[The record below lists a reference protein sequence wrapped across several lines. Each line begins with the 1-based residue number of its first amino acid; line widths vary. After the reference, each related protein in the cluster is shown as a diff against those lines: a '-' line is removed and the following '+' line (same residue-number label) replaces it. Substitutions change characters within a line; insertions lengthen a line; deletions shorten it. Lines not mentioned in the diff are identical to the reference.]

1 MILNLPIELI
11 KKITT
16 FIKNKETI
24 LSLRLVS
31 KLFYNEFNI
40 VYDFDENYIINKI
53 YEFNDINYICKTP
66 KNKILKKIIFLEK
79 GEYKYYKYNEKGQI
93 ILEIKN
99 QPPFNIT
106 IIELKSD
113 YKKIK
118 KEKNILND
126 SVKTTV
132 IPLYPNFPV
141 NCIIS

>member
-11 KKITT
+11 NKITR

-31 KLFYNEFNI
+31 KYFYNYYKI
-40 VYDFDENYIINKI
+40 VYDYDENYNINKI
-53 YEFNDINYICKTP
+53 YQFNEFNYICKTP
-66 KNKILKKIIFLEK
+66 KNQILKKINFFEK

-93 ILEIKN
+93 IFEIENK
-99 QPPFNIT
+99 PPFNIT
-106 IIELKSD
+106 IIELKSN

-118 KEKNILND
+118 KEINILSN
-126 SVKTTV
+126 STKTTV

-141 NCIIS
+141 NCTIS